1 VMLPKFLSRQI
12 GLLGAVM
19 LFIMGSGPVFAD
31 LVRVT
36 GRAAVTDNNTD
47 RAQRIALEDALYLAA
62 LAGGADV
69 SGFSMADNGVLTG
82 ESILMRPNS
91 RILDYSV
98 VSQGRSGHH
107 YEVVIDAYV
116 GAAPALGCAVRPAVH
131 LIAGAPQIHVGQSA
145 PLWAS
150 EALQMAHDATIRGL
164 GNTPQIQISARDIS
178 LVAADQSGSR
188 LPAGFDYNSLTS
200 GQARVETSR
209 ANPIPD
215 TARGLHLSWQAT
227 APGLQAATLTVTLHA
242 RLLDPAAP
250 GRAQQ
255 LSTNHVVAVSAN
267 TPWRTINVLAR
278 KDAHEVANSVA
289 AQFSAELAAWLGSY
303 ACAPLQ
309 GYLTAAGTGRF
320 RIDLGSRD
328 GLTHQSLGF
337 AEGRGQPWTV
347 FRIVELSPSH
357 AILSPLN
364 ARRAGPQMAGA
375 QVRFEIGG

>member
-1 VMLPKFLSRQI
+1 MTLSIILHRQI
-12 GLLGAVM
+12 GLLGAVV
-19 LFIMGSGPVFAD
+19 LFILGSGPVFAD
-31 LVRVT
+31 MVRVT
-36 GRAAVTDNNTD
+36 GRAGVTDNNTD

-62 LAGGADV
+62 LEGGADV

-82 ESILMRPNS
+82 ESILLRPNS

-116 GAAPALGCAVRPAVH
+116 GTAPALGCAVRPAVH
-131 LIAGAPQIHVGQSA
+131 LIAGTPQIHVGPTA
-145 PLWAS
+145 PLWAQ
-150 EALQMAHDATIRGL
+150 EALEMAHDATIRGL
-164 GNTPQIQISARDIS
+164 GDTPQIQISARDIS
-178 LVAADQSGSR
+178 LAAVGQSDSR
-188 LPAGFDYNSLTS
+188 LPAGFDYNTLMG
-200 GQARVETSR
+200 GQARVEISR

-215 TARGLHLSWQAT
+215 TARGLHLSWHAT
-227 APGLQAATLTVTLHA
+227 APGLQASTMTVTLHA

-255 LSTNHVVAVSAN
+255 ISINHVIAVSAN

-278 KDAHEVANSVA
+278 KDAHEVAKSVA
-289 AQFSAELAAWLGSY
+289 ESVSAELAAWLGSY

-309 GYLTAAGTGRF
+309 GYLTSAGNGRF

-328 GLTHQSLGF
+328 GLTHQSLAF

-347 FRIVELSPSH
+347 FRIVELSPSQ

-364 ARRAGPQMAGA
+364 ARRADAQMAGA
-375 QVRFEIGG
+375 QVRFDLGG